1 MLMITGK
8 TKITGLIGDPVEHT
22 ISPHMH
28 NAGFKYFNLDYVYV
42 PFHVKGENL
51 KSAIAGAR
59 SLDIRGLNVTIPHK
73 IDVMQYLDVID
84 ETAELIGAVNTIK
97 FGEEVKG
104 YNTDGLGAVR
114 GIEELIPVK
123 NRKIVIL
130 GAGGASRAIS
140 FQVILSGAGQIVVAN
155 RTREKALKLVLNLKD
170 NSDVDVKAIGLDEEL
185 EKELED
191 ADILINTTPI
201 GMYPHIDQKPLV
213 TSDMMHEGL
222 VVNDMIYNP
231 LETGLLREARM
242 AGAETISG
250 IKMLIYQGIES
261 FKIWTGME
269 PPLKLFKE
277 AIDDEIDKLLNKA

>member
-1 MLMITGK
+1 MITGK

-28 NAGFKYFNLDYVYV
+28 NAGFKYLNLDYLYM
-42 PFHVKGENL
+42 PFHVARENL
-51 KSAIAGAR
+51 ETAIVGAR

-73 IDVMQYLDVID
+73 IDVMQYLDAID
-84 ETAELIGAVNTIK
+84 ETAKLIGAVNTIK
-97 FGEEVKG
+97 FGDEVKG

-114 GIEELIPVK
+114 GIEELMPVK
-123 NRKIVIL
+123 DRKLVIL

-140 FQVILSGAGQIVVAN
+140 FQSILSGAGQVVIAN
-155 RTREKALKLVLNLKD
+155 RTQEKALKLALNLKD
-170 NSDVDVKAIGLDEEL
+170 NLGADVEAVGLKDEL
-185 EKELED
+185 KKELKD

-201 GMYPHIDQKPLV
+201 GMYPHVDQKPLV

-222 VVNDMIYNP
+222 IVNDVIYNP
-231 LETGLLREARM
+231 LETGLLREARL
-242 AGAETISG
+242 AGAKTITG

-269 PPLKLFKE
+269 PPLKVFEE
-277 AIDDEIDKLLNKA
+277 AIEYEINEILK